1 MEEIYPHFIVDK
13 PLGEDFFEGQSQ
25 SKLAENISYYIR
37 KVDDENT
44 NKESLPRIIG
54 IEGSWGSGK
63 SNVVTKLDNKLKNL
77 SYYIYL

>member
-25 SKLAENISYYIR
+25 SKLAENISYYIQ

-44 NKESLPRIIG
+44 NKERDESLASGCLGYRSEQWPYPYCPGG
-54 IEGSWGSGK
+54 I
-63 SNVVTKLDNKLKNL
+63 
-77 SYYIYL
+77 